1 MKNLLICGALLCF
14 LSSCLNKFAPET
26 LKNTKWEL
34 TEMTGKT
41 LPANAKATLNFSD
54 SLGINGKSFCNSY
67 GGELDLKDDQAM
79 IKNVFSTKMFCEA
92 TAAAEN
98 AFLTA
103 LNETDH
109 AKVVNGKLQ
118 LLKGEQ
124 TLLIF
129 SKIN

>member
-1 MKNLLICGALLCF
+1 M
-14 LSSCLNKFAPET
+14 P
-26 LKNTKWEL
+26 
-34 TEMTGKT
+34 GKT
-41 LPANAKATLNFSD
+41 FPADAKATLNFSD
-54 SLGINGKSFCNSY
+54 SLGVNGKSFCNSY
-67 GGELDLKDDQAM
+67 GGKLELKDGQTR

-109 AKVVNGKLQ
+109 TEIVNGKLQ